1 MKKINRFLSIL
12 FVAEFGISAFG
23 CESPQNDGST
33 SDFINTQGVQISL
46 TEYEK
51 LLQVG
56 YTDIE
61 IKTLNREQVDEIN
74 AMHIR
79 QTYTDSYYIKTTL
92 TTQLNGKN
100 VFTDERLTESQVNE
114 EIAMLGLTD
123 PDVSVP
129 ATTTYRHMTVSVSHA
144 KNSGACEYFF
154 TKVTLEWLIAPV
166 HRFNDII
173 AISFGNTVSLSP
185 STDFNFLLT
194 YADTN
199 GDTITAIAY
208 NEKDKEQYYYYTDK
222 GLAVKCPL
230 PKNTRTDICVSL
242 SAYFFPITE
251 NINATGFVGTYAHQ
265 ISDINLNWSD
275 ISLLRGKP
283 YFSFSTSL
291 PNESAFDNPLGSV
304 VLLSDIAD

>member
-1 MKKINRFLSIL
+1 MKKINKFLSIL
-12 FVAEFGISAFG
+12 FVAGFSISAFG
-23 CESPQNDGST
+23 CEATPNDEPS
-33 SDFINTQGVQISL
+33 SDSIRAQSVQISQ

-61 IKTLNREQVDEIN
+61 IKTLNREQIDEIN
-74 AMHIR
+74 AMNIR

-92 TTQLNGKN
+92 TTQLNGNN

-129 ATTTYRHMTVSVSHA
+129 ATTTYRHMTVSVSLA
-144 KNSGACEYFF
+144 KDSGACEKFF

-173 AISFGNTVSLSP
+173 AISFGNTVTLSP

-194 YADTN
+194 YAGTS
-199 GDTITAIAY
+199 GDTITAISY

-230 PKNTRTDICVSL
+230 PKSTRTDICVSL
-242 SAYFFPITE
+242 SAYFFPKIE
-251 NINATGFVGTYAHQ
+251 NINATSFMGTYAHQ
-265 ISDINLNWSD
+265 ISAINLSWSD

-283 YFSFSTSL
+283 YFSFSASL